1 MSLLLS
7 EQWTCYT
14 HSEAPHPSEPH
25 RAGVNWRQF
34 SQQQALRN
42 WNALPCSHW
51 QWASKEQQCPSRPF
65 LRAQEPREERSQEPS
80 SLQNIIPH
88 GFFFLQKCIVNSLT
102 AYKFHERE
110 SLCSLALRNSKV
122 KWNYGYMDW
131 VRGCE
136 VNYMTV
142 EILKSSRAT
151 HLRTE
156 SIPNFLS
163 TSDMPGII
171 LYALKI
177 LHLIFTQLPASSS
190 PCETTSKLSHF
201 SF

>member
-1 MSLLLS
+1 MF
-7 EQWTCYT
+7 TCI
-14 HSEAPHPSEPH
+14 E
-25 RAGVNWRQF
+25 
-34 SQQQALRN
+34 
-42 WNALPCSHW
+42 
-51 QWASKEQQCPSRPF
+51 EQQ
-65 LRAQEPREERSQEPS
+65 
-80 SLQNIIPH
+80 
-88 GFFFLQKCIVNSLT
+88 
-102 AYKFHERE
+102 
-110 SLCSLALRNSKV
+110 SKV
-122 KWNYGYMDW
+122 KLWLHGLR
-131 VRGCE
+131 RGSE